1 MTAGSGPT
9 TVSWDG
15 RDAAGAFVP
24 DGQYVMRISPA
35 DALGNTG
42 TAAERTVSVVA
53 ALRNVA
59 SSAAVFYPQDL
70 DSMARTTTLSFAL
83 ARQMTVTWTL
93 RNAAGTVV
101 DTHLDAVT
109 RPAGTTSWAFDGR
122 KSDGTML
129 PPGRYTS
136 YVSATDGTLTAS
148 QAVSFEADAFYQR
161 LTDATPARGQTVT
174 IYVTSAEPLSATAP
188 RAYVYEPGL
197 ASWSVALTKTGSYT
211 YRATLALKKGG
222 PSGTLSIKILGTDS
236 KGQVQR
242 TTRTYP
248 LS

>member
-1 MTAGSGPT
+1 
-9 TVSWDG
+9 
-15 RDAAGAFVP
+15 
-24 DGQYVMRISPA
+24 
-35 DALGNTG
+35 
-42 TAAERTVSVVA
+42 
-53 ALRNVA
+53 
-59 SSAAVFYPQDL
+59 
-70 DSMARTTTLSFAL
+70 
-83 ARQMTVTWTL
+83 
-93 RNAAGTVV
+93 
-101 DTHLDAVT
+101 
-109 RPAGTTSWAFDGR
+109 
-122 KSDGTML
+122 ML

-197 ASWSVALTKTGSYT
+197 AAWRRRPDEDRDVYLPRDAGLEEGRSQRYLD
-211 YRATLALKKGG
+211 
-222 PSGTLSIKILGTDS
+222 IKILGTDS

-248 LS
+248 